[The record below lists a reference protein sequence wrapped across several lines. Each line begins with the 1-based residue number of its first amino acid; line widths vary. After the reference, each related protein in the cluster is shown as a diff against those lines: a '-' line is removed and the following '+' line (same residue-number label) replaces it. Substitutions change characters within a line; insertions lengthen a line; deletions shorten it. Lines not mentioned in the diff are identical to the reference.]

1 MAPFFFMAIPTT
13 VDTDTELSAVNSI
26 LGAIGQSPVTTLNYE
41 NPEIGFIYN
50 ILTEVN
56 KDVQNEGW
64 IFNTEYN
71 VEKQPENTTKY
82 ITIPANVLRY
92 DIHGD
97 HEDRSRNL
105 VRRNGRLYDTLAD
118 DPKDEFDD
126 NLFLDITWLWAYED
140 LPPTFKR
147 YIISRASVRAA
158 TQLVSNPQLVQLLQL
173 QEAQTRA
180 TCMEYECLQGDH
192 SYMGF
197 PDNSN
202 YKSYQPYR
210 ALQR

>member
-26 LGAIGQSPVTTLNYE
+26 LGAIGQSPITTLNYE
-41 NPEIGFIYN
+41 NPEIAFIYN

-71 VEKQPENTTKY
+71 VEKEPEATTKH
-82 ITIPANVLRY
+82 ITIPSNVLRY
-92 DIHGD
+92 DL
-97 HEDRSRNL
+97 HEDNIYRNKNL
-105 VRRNGRLYDTLAD
+105 VRRNGRLWDTINQTY
-118 DPKDEFDD
+118 EFD
-126 NLFLDITWLWAYED
+126 NNVYLDITWLWPYTD
-140 LPPTFKR
+140 LPNAFKR

-158 TQLVSNPQLVQLLQL
+158 TQLVSNPQLVQLLQQ

-197 PDNSN
+197 PDNSS
-202 YKSYQPYR
+202 YRTYQPYT

>member
-1 MAPFFFMAIPTT
+1 MAIPTT

-26 LGAIGQSPVTTLNYE
+26 LGAIGQSPVTTLGETSDGNVTYA
-41 NPEIGFIYN
+41 NPEIAFIYN

-64 IFNTEYN
+64 VFNTEYN
-71 VEKQPENTTKY
+71 VEKQPETTTKY

-92 DIHGD
+92 DLHGD
-97 HEDRSRNL
+97 NNDRNKNL
-105 VRRNGRLYDTLAD
+105 VRRNGRLWDTINQTY
-118 DPKDEFDD
+118 EFE
-126 NLFLDITWLWAYED
+126 NSVQLDITWLWPYTD
-140 LPPTFKR
+140 LPSAFKR

-158 TQLVSNPQLVQLLQL
+158 TQLVSNPQLVELLQQ

-202 YKSYQPYR
+202 YQTYQPYR
-210 ALQR
+210 ALRR